1 MAEENKRE
9 EVEIVIIG
17 AGLSGLTAALE
28 CEKAGHSP
36 VLLEAT
42 DRPGG
47 RVKTDAVN
55 GYLLDRG
62 FQVLLTAYEKS
73 NEVFDMEALD
83 LGTFASGALI
93 TDDQGSFRISDPL
106 RDSGKLLE
114 MAFSRVGTLGDKYN
128 MWRLTRKLQAQTSDE
143 VFADDGLTTMEYL
156 RKFGFSPKIIGNFFV
171 PFFGGIF
178 LERKLDTPASMFRY
192 VFRYFSIGAAGLP
205 AKGMGALPDQLAARL
220 SRTDLRVKSPVESV
234 TQEGLVT
241 LKSGERLSAKKVII
255 ACDPKRILPQMDEAQ
270 KYRST
275 VTMFFGGSDKLKNMR
290 RTIGLDARSKSP
302 INNYCRHDE
311 VQPGCAPS
319 GKSLWSVTVRDGS
332 DATHLQV
339 AEVLGKLVGAKPG
352 ELTHIKTFRIPKALP
367 AVESPKNDLP
377 AEQTQIG
384 SHIYL
389 AGDYLL
395 NGSIDAA
402 LRSGIRAAEAV
413 TETLDLV

>member
-1 MAEENKRE
+1 MTTAGNPEEI
-9 EVEIVIIG
+9 EIVIIG
-17 AGLSGLTAALE
+17 AGLAGLTAALA

-36 VLLEAT
+36 VLIEAT

-47 RVKTDAVN
+47 RVKTDAID
-55 GYLLDRG
+55 GYLLDHG

-73 NEVFDMEALD
+73 IEVFDMEALD

-93 TDDQGSFRISDPL
+93 TDDNGSFRVSDPL
-106 RDSGKLLE
+106 RDSGKMLE

-128 MWRLTRKLQAQTSDE
+128 MWRLTRKLKAQSSDE
-143 VFADDGLTTMEYL
+143 VFSDDGLTTMAYL
-156 RKFGFSPKIIGNFFV
+156 RKFGFSDKIIGNFFV

-178 LERKLDTPASMFRY
+178 LERGLVTPASMFRY
-192 VFRYFSIGAAGLP
+192 VFRYFSLGAAGLP
-205 AKGMGALPDQLAARL
+205 AKGMGALPDQLAGRL
-220 SRTDLRVKSPVESV
+220 SQTDLRVKSPVESV
-234 TQEGLVT
+234 TQEGLIT
-241 LKSGERLSAKKVII
+241 LRSGERLSAKKVII
-255 ACDPKRILPQMDEAQ
+255 ACDPKRILPQMDEAMA
-270 KYRST
+270 YRST

-311 VQPGCAPS
+311 VQPDCVPS

-339 AEVLGKLVGAKPG
+339 AEALSKLVGAKPG
-352 ELTHIKTFRIPKALP
+352 ELTHIKTYRIPKALP
-367 AVESPKNDLP
+367 VVDRPENDLP

-384 SHIYL
+384 AHLYL

-402 LRSGIRAAEAV
+402 LRSGSRAAEAV
-413 TETLDLV
+413 TETLDLA